1 VPWLIF
7 TGDFVFVGDVGR
19 PDLLGREAQTVLA
32 HQLYESVFQK
42 LPGLP
47 DFTEIFP
54 GHGAGSLCGKAIGSR
69 ASSTLGYERRFN
81 PALVAKSEEQWVGDL
96 LAGMPIAP
104 PYFQRMKQVNVSGSP
119 ILGPQL
125 PGQQRVSAKS
135 VHDRVCEKCL
145 IVDVRTMEA
154 FSAAHIPGA
163 INIPFGPN
171 LPTWAGWVLPYDRPT
186 LIVPGHPDQV
196 PEVSRHLTR
205 VGFDS
210 IHGWL
215 DGGMEAWE
223 MGGFPVETVHT
234 IPAHELANELKAGS
248 RQTVVDVRTEKEWN
262 AGHIDGAIHV
272 HGGTLQDRF
281 AEIPRDVPVSVICGS
296 GYRATIA
303 ASFLQREGFRDV
315 RNVIGAHVGVVAR
328 KTSCGARLKH
338 SLNFVNR

>member
-1 VPWLIF
+1 MPHRRCANDGSF
-7 TGDFVFVGDVGR
+7 
-19 PDLLGREAQTVLA
+19 LGV
-32 HQLYESVFQK
+32 
-42 LPGLP
+42 
-47 DFTEIFP
+47 
-54 GHGAGSLCGKAIGSR
+54 
-69 ASSTLGYERRFN
+69 
-81 PALVAKSEEQWVGDL
+81 
-96 LAGMPIAP
+96 
-104 PYFQRMKQVNVSGSP
+104 
-119 ILGPQL
+119 
-125 PGQQRVSAKS
+125 
-135 VHDRVCEKCL
+135 
-145 IVDVRTMEA
+145 
-154 FSAAHIPGA
+154 HIPGA

-196 PEVSRHLTR
+196 PEVLRHLTR

-234 IPAHELANELKAGS
+234 ISAHELANELKAGS

-281 AEIPRDVPVSVICGS
+281 AEIPRDVPVTVICGS

-315 RNVIGAHVGVVAR
+315 RNVIGGMSAWAAR
-328 KTSCGARLKH
+328 NFPCARLKH